1 MLGPRRLVEAAEA
14 GLEIEAER
22 SDGRGESA
30 GESARESGVAS
41 RGVGALLMVRVEA
54 VSAPFSSSSSSSPK
68 LSLPFAAGFF
78 FFFSGGP

>member
-22 SDGRGESA
+22 SDGA
-30 GESARESGVAS
+30 GDSGRESGVAS

-54 VSAPFSSSSSSSPK
+54 VPAPFSSSSSSSPK